1 VLAAQLTLALK
12 KLFVLPV
19 LPVLPVLLAQC

>member
-1 VLAAQLTLALK
+1 MLPYIVK

-19 LPVLPVLLAQC
+19 LLWHAHEETKHSGRP